1 METKERIGLITG
13 LPLKSD
19 EQLKAEL
26 RVPLPKEAIKA
37 HPTKT
42 YLSSIKAVFVTE
54 RLNNVFGT
62 GGWTLKTNM
71 EYIGDKGMIVN
82 KTIIEMPDYGF
93 YYESFG
99 GNDNGGENSKNF
111 DLGDAYKGATTDG
124 ITKIG
129 SYLEIGIDVFKGL
142 VAPPAGD
149 KKDLPW
155 LNEKDAEWNNTV
167 IALRNGVDIGEV
179 KTKFRI
185 SKEGEAKLIA
195 QSKVEPTQTAPASNP
210 VDYAQELRK
219 APTLTSLGNV
229 WNAIPSE
236 HKPAHLATKDEMKD
250 ILTVVQELGQ
260 IKTLLKLDAYIA
272 EFEKGEHKDNAKLKA
287 LIEKRK
293 LDLTPKS

>member
-1 METKERIGLITG
+1 METNQRIGLITG
-13 LPLKSD
+13 LPIKSD

-26 RVPLPKEAIKA
+26 RVPLPKEAIKP
-37 HPTKT
+37 HPTKS
-42 YLSSIKAVFVTE
+42 YLSSIKAIYVTE

-62 GGWTLKTNM
+62 GAWTLKTH
-71 EYIGDKGMIVN
+71 EIERGDKGMVVIKSILEV
-82 KTIIEMPDYGF
+82 PDYGI
-93 YYESFG
+93 YYESYG
-99 GNDNGGENSKNF
+99 GNDNGGDTSKNF

-124 ITKIG
+124 ITKIC

-195 QSKVEPTQTAPASNP
+195 QSKVAPTQTAPASNP
-210 VDYAQELRK
+210 VDYAQELK
-219 APTLTSLGNV
+219 NANTLTSLANT
-229 WNAIPSE
+229 WAAIPKQ
-236 HKPAHLATKDEMKD
+236 HQPAHLATKDEMKQ
-250 ILTVVQELGQ
+250 ILEQVEVLGK
-260 IKTLLKLDAYIA
+260 IKTLLALDAYIA